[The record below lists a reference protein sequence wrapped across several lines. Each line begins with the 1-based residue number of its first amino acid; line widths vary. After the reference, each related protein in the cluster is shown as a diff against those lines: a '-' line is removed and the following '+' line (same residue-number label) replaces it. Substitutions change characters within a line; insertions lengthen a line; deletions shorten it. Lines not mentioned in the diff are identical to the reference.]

1 MPDDRR
7 GTKQTTRP
15 KRHNA
20 TSSGSHTRKIFP
32 PAQTNGRAAGMTE
45 YILNLILQKE
55 PAYNRPLLYHKFAQ
69 ELPAYGAR
77 QSVSRTSNRQS
88 AATEP
93 ELSSPAS
100 IIRHSSLTITRHQD
114 THHYRQIR
122 PNSHKFQQPRGKF
135 RKSGQYCLLLPMVS
149 SGSNYF
155 KEYQRP
161 DRKVPIQ

>member
-7 GTKQTTRP
+7 GTERTTRP
-15 KRHNA
+15 KRRNA
-20 TSSGSHTRKIFP
+20 TSSGSQTRKIFL
-32 PAQTNGRAAGMTE
+32 PAQTNGRASEDDRVHLQFDSTSGAG
-45 YILNLILQKE
+45 LH
-55 PAYNRPLLYHKFAQ
+55 RPLLYHKFAQ

-77 QSVSRTSNRQS
+77 QSVSRTPNRQS